1 MSWVSIEVPFLLKDM
16 IFDVIFKCFLYFFSF
31 LDESEEDDIV
41 IPKSSRDQQ
50 QQQQQPQQSGSQLS
64 VADSTATDDDIVVT
78 TSRPRSVQGKNTF
91 LSVSDVIQKW
101 ILKGSK
107 ICNRRAF

>member
-1 MSWVSIEVPFLLKDM
+1 M

-41 IPKSSRDQQ
+41 IPKSSRDP